1 MPAEANPD
9 LLMGLKEIL
18 TYTRLTE
25 ARFRDLY
32 NHYNLKGATKVAGM
46 WIGHKKQLDQYL
58 QVLSVQRIN
67 IPSEEFG
74 KEDQDVTQQ

>member
-1 MPAEANPD
+1 MPAEANPE

-32 NHYNLKGATKVAGM
+32 NHYGLKGATKVAGM
-46 WIGHKKQLDQYL
+46 WMGHKKQLDQYL
-58 QVLSVQRIN
+58 QALSVTRTQ
-67 IPSEEFG
+67 IPPDEFG
-74 KEDQDVTQQ
+74 KEDQI

>member
-1 MPAEANPD
+1 MAAEANPD

-18 TYTRLTE
+18 IYTRLTE

-32 NHYNLKGATKVAGM
+32 NHYNLKGATKVSGM

-58 QVLSVQRIN
+58 QALSVTRTQV
-67 IPSEEFG
+67 IPPDEFG
-74 KEDQDVTQQ
+74 KEEQDVS